1 MCLTFKC
8 IFGDKKTTV
17 GISTVAMIEV
27 KNNDK
32 KVNKQNTY
40 TFSPRVGRVGALDR
54 KQSMVIPLS

>member
-8 IFGDKKTTV
+8 IFGNKKTTV

-32 KVNKQNTY
+32 KVNK
-40 TFSPRVGRVGALDR
+40 
-54 KQSMVIPLS
+54 

>member
-8 IFGDKKTTV
+8 ISGDKKTTV

>member
-40 TFSPRVGRVGALDR
+40 FSPRVGRVGALDR